1 MCKFIFKALSCLSLL
16 LLLTQMAS
24 ALSDP
29 TTPLGFEQK
38 TLKATY
44 VLQSILI
51 GDKRKI
57 AVINGQRLQEQQ
69 EIASSGGVK
78 VIAITPYRVEL
89 EKNGKRWTLKLR
101 NKTVV
106 RN

>member
-1 MCKFIFKALSCLSLL
+1 MCNFKALSCLSLL
-16 LLLTQMAS
+16 LLLTQMVN

-38 TLKATY
+38 PLKSTY
-44 VLQSILI
+44 ILQSILI
-51 GDKRKI
+51 GEKRKI

-69 EIASSGGVK
+69 IIVSSDGVK
-78 VIAITPYRVEL
+78 VIAINPYRVEL
-89 EKNGKRWTLKLR
+89 EKNGKRWSLKLR